1 MRNRHQGRDNSADKS
16 HDESVVGGNARETP
30 RSDRLREKPGEAEGR
45 TSNSVDKNNLLKGD
59 SRKAGS
65 VHEAPGKI
73 DGHPETVVADGA
85 LNAKADSGPNPNGT
99 GSEEGVDGAGP
110 IAGQATDSPPPD
122 TTRGANDPM
131 DDDNLTN

>member
-1 MRNRHQGRDNSADKS
+1 MIVEQLVASAMRNRHQGRDNSADKS

-45 TSNSVDKNNLLKGD
+45 TSNSVDKNNLLTGD

-99 GSEEGVDGAGP
+99 GSEEGVD
-110 IAGQATDSPPPD
+110 
-122 TTRGANDPM
+122 
-131 DDDNLTN
+131 